1 MRSSTNGANLA
12 DITLIDSR
20 KPPDQ
25 VSRDR
30 ELIKFWFV
38 WATLEPHQ
46 RAPTAQA
53 DWLHPR
59 VNDGSLQHF
68 LEWRWALQNLPAKTF
83 RIDFSYT
90 DAAANRALLTA
101 KRLDFKTIETALDL
115 SEAQLRHRFGGWL
128 EESLDDLDDFEP
140 VMDIR
145 TIAARLRH
153 SHLIGTTEL
162 IEAMGC
168 SRSTARR
175 ILHDLTQSAILT
187 RGHARGHAIYSPTR
201 FVLQATEFAE
211 ELKSAKK
218 LPAFGGL
225 SRYSRS
231 RS

>member
-1 MRSSTNGANLA
+1 MA

-20 KPPDQ
+20 KPSDQ

-38 WATLEPHQ
+38 WASLDTQQ
-46 RAPTAQA
+46 RTPIAAS

-59 VNDGSLQHF
+59 FNDGSLQHF

-101 KRLDFKTIETALDL
+101 KRLDFKTIETTLDL
-115 SEAQLRHRFGGWL
+115 SEAQLRHRFREWL
-128 EESLDDLDDFEP
+128 EESMDDLDELDL
-140 VMDIR
+140 VIDIR
-145 TIAARLRH
+145 TIGMRLRH
-153 SHLIGTTEL
+153 SYLVGTTEL
-162 IEAMGC
+162 IEGMGC

-175 ILHDLTQSAILT
+175 ILHDLTQSGILT
-187 RGHARGHAIYSPTR
+187 RGHARGHAVYSPTR
-201 FVLQATEFAE
+201 FVVQATEFAD
-211 ELKSAKK
+211 ELKMAKK
-218 LPAFGGL
+218 LPAFREL
-225 SRYSRS
+225 TRYSRS